1 MFQNSWHSFESD
13 VVPQVIVIAMDS
25 RSRSGI
31 ALAFTSAG
39 TKPSK
44 DCKTTVKKKKKERED
59 GGLVTFVSLNKRSLK
74 QTLST
79 LISWVFS

>member
-1 MFQNSWHSFESD
+1 M
-13 VVPQVIVIAMDS
+13 PQVIVIAMDS
-25 RSRSGI
+25 RSRSRI

-44 DCKTTVKKKKKERED
+44 DCKTTGKKKKERED

-74 QTLST
+74 QTNTEHLNLMGVQ
-79 LISWVFS
+79 LIP